1 MLRLGCPP
9 EPCPVAK
16 SAPLVSRS
24 SPAPPASPS
33 SLSPHYLYLAGVCP
47 LSGWFTHIHSHTHKS
62 QEQTVPESSSTPALG
77 LCRSLP
83 HAFPSLTTPPAAS
96 SKLGA
101 LALGLSCALSLS
113 VFFLFFLF
121 LFFSFLRKQPQKK
134 DNEKKNG
141 KRHVSEE
148 MSLSVVFGELVS

>member
-1 MLRLGCPP
+1 MFRLGCPP

-33 SLSPHYLYLAGVCP
+33 SLCPHYLYLTGVCSP
-47 LSGWFTHIHSHTHKS
+47 SGWFTHTHSHTHKS
-62 QEQTVPESSSTPALG
+62 QEQTVPESSSAPALG

-83 HAFPSLTTPPAAS
+83 HAFPSLTMPPAAS
-96 SKLGA
+96 FKLGA
-101 LALGLSCALSLS
+101 PALGLSCAL
-113 VFFLFFLF
+113 FLF
-121 LFFSFLRKQPQKK
+121 LFLFSSFFFFFSFLRKQKK
-134 DNEKKNG
+134 TMKKKNG